1 MELPGLVT
9 MLYIMYT
16 LPKEVGLN
24 ALPWENK
31 LMAGLYVSF
40 FPFLRGLQKC

>member
-1 MELPGLVT
+1 MELPGLLT

-16 LPKEVGLN
+16 LPIELGLKE
-24 ALPWENK
+24 LPWENK

-40 FPFLRGLQKC
+40 PS